1 MRSTAPAAVA
11 ASISCSRARLVALR
25 RQVRA
30 VPAVHMT
37 IGPISATQSSRFRS
51 APRCRSPQHARRREV
66 PSRST
71 GPTTSATSDPI
82 AQLGMSRRAGLHLAD
97 DRTDLGAGPNRLTRS
112 RAPGLMSMSAAR
124 MRPAAISPAWCTAA
138 GGTPERDDDDSGGDG
153 DLHGSRCHAAP
164 LPGQR
169 SYAWDGPRKLSRRY
183 TARGRSL
190 FAELAY
196 SGSFG
201 DERLSRRAP
210 SGRRHL
216 NRGSRARRAERPSGR
231 RQRVRQ
237 PVQVPRRG
245 GSQRVSCG
253 LLRRPR
259 PAS

>member
-37 IGPISATQSSRFRS
+37 IGRISATQSSRFRS

-71 GPTTSATSDPI
+71 RSTTSATSDPI

-112 RAPGLMSMSAAR
+112 RAPGLMPMPSAR
-124 MRPAAISPAWCTAA
+124 MRPAAISPSWCTAA
-138 GGTPERDDDDSGGDG
+138 GGTPERDDDDSDG

-169 SYAWDGPRKLSRRY
+169 SNTWDGARGLSRRY
-183 TARGRSL
+183 
-190 FAELAY
+190 
-196 SGSFG
+196 
-201 DERLSRRAP
+201 
-210 SGRRHL
+210 
-216 NRGSRARRAERPSGR
+216 
-231 RQRVRQ
+231 
-237 PVQVPRRG
+237 
-245 GSQRVSCG
+245 
-253 LLRRPR
+253 RPR
-259 PAS
+259 SASPDS